1 MHPAL
6 SHLPKLSKGRITP
19 NVIRDFEN
27 HAENFFMNAKH
38 GVLDNKKVTR
48 ILGCFKDRLVNDW
61 ISVNCKRL
69 HTLEFEQFM
78 DEFCSHWL
86 LKTWVEDLWNNILGS
101 RLDPKLTTF
110 EVWASKI
117 QTLNIALR
125 GMDSHLDDDLM
136 CRQLEANIDLELH
149 SLARKDKVPATT
161 DFLTWM
167 AHMTE
172 LDNDRQSDRKRIGEI
187 VNEKNHVNKCPYDP
201 SRSLNPNQAKG
212 SSNAASVVGMT
223 PSKFPPKLTE
233 EEWKLLQESKGCF
246 KC

>member
-1 MHPAL
+1 MCSSDLSFSSDESSVDIQIYHSQIRMPDNGEAIAMHPAL
-6 SHLPKLSKGRITP
+6 SHPPKLSKGRITP
-19 NVIRDFEN
+19 NIIRDFEN

-86 LKTWVEDLWNNILGS
+86 LKTWVEDLWNDILGS

-117 QTLNIALR
+117 QTLNVAL
-125 GMDSHLDDDLM
+125 
-136 CRQLEANIDLELH
+136 
-149 SLARKDKVPATT
+149 
-161 DFLTWM
+161 
-167 AHMTE
+167 
-172 LDNDRQSDRKRIGEI
+172 
-187 VNEKNHVNKCPYDP
+187 
-201 SRSLNPNQAKG
+201 
-212 SSNAASVVGMT
+212 
-223 PSKFPPKLTE
+223 
-233 EEWKLLQESKGCF
+233 
-246 KC
+246 